1 MERVKK
7 GGREKPRET
16 RAEADQTASVGVV
29 ISRYPFS
36 LVLKMEIGLILTPP
50 SSTGIVSV
58 SATPQLHQ
66 N

>member
-1 MERVKK
+1 MERVKN

-36 LVLKMEIGLILTPP
+36 LILKMEIGLILTPP
-50 SSTGIVSV
+50 A
-58 SATPQLHQ
+58 SALVLA
-66 N
+66 